1 MMMAA
6 PFQHMQPARNVHDCP
21 HVHLMPAAAPR
32 PTVTA
37 RGCRFPS
44 EGCSTWLLSLR
55 MACHACDHNS
65 HLPRPQGTPL
75 NHVACL
81 SPAVTPPPCVQPATE
96 DNRRDSRGTNAT
108 PLHGY
113 SSC

>member
-6 PFQHMQPARNVHDCP
+6 PFQHMQSARDVHDCP

-75 NHVACL
+75 KCCV
-81 SPAVTPPPCVQPATE
+81 PVTSCHTAPLCATCH
-96 DNRRDSRGTNAT
+96 RGQQA
-108 PLHGY
+108 
-113 SSC
+113 